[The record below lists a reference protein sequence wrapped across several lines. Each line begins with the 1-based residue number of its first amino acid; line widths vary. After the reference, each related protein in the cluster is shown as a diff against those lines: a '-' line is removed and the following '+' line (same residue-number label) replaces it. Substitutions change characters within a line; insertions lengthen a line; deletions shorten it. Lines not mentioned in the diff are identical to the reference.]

1 MAGVRA
7 ALPHEDR
14 GAIKDFSLQVENLVK
29 QETDAWIL
37 EFQSSISELEKTLKT
52 EVETRKPGSIKVV
65 VTNARDFDRVTIQL
79 DDNQVKEFVDV
90 TEGVVGTIY
99 PGSYEVVAIRKKDG
113 RETKG
118 SKVVEVLPSSMA
130 SAELTLPPL

>member
-1 MAGVRA
+1 MPNFRRLRKPRGVAGVRA

-14 GAIKDFSLQVENLVK
+14 GAIKYFSLQVENLVK
-29 QETDAWIL
+29 QETDTWIL

-65 VTNARDFDRVTIQL
+65 VTNASDFDRVTIQL

-90 TEGVVGTIY
+90 TEGVVDTIY
-99 PGSYEVVAIRKKDG
+99 PVSY
-113 RETKG
+113 
-118 SKVVEVLPSSMA
+118 
-130 SAELTLPPL
+130 